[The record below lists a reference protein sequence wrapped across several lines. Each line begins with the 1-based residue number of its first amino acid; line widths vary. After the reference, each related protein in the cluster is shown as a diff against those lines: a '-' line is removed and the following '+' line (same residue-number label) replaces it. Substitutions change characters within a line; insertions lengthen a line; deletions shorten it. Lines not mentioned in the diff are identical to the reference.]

1 MTIRSLHLTLALVC
15 SLPGN
20 SFGHG
25 GGLNAEGCHTQKS
38 NNNYHCHQAARSNEQ
53 NSAQPKNE
61 AYFNEFLASKLGGH
75 TEVIVKYDFDSV
87 SQEKLYG
94 SIRIDI
100 VTAEQVIEGG
110 LDTRGS
116 LDSLQQAIFASVL
129 TDKRPAIA
137 IYDTDGA
144 WGKIEHRVL
153 TAAKR
158 SGVAFYWVHSSEI
171 QRLN

>member
-1 MTIRSLHLTLALVC
+1 MNVSFLCITLALVL
-15 SLPGN
+15 SLPAI

-25 GGLNAEGCHTQKS
+25 GGLNAEGCHNQKS
-38 NNNYHCHQAARSNEQ
+38 DNTYHCHQSPTSNQ
-53 NSAQPKNE
+53 RNSERPINE
-61 AYFNEFLASKLGGH
+61 AYFNDFLADALDGQ
-75 TEVIVKYDFDSV
+75 TEVVVKYDFAGLSR
-87 SQEKLYG
+87 EKLYG
-94 SIRIDI
+94 SIIVDI
-100 VTAEQVIEGG
+100 VTADEVIEGG
-110 LDTRGS
+110 LDKRGS

-158 SGVAFYWVHSSEI
+158 SGVTFYWVHSREI